1 MLNTEALALITILGT
16 IIGAVW
22 GLAWWLSGQFADIRR
37 LVYDQI
43 EKLNH
48 MFAEKLEYHQKHDDT
63 RFEHVDERLTS
74 VRNDIWEL
82 SVRNASTEGL
92 LPTFIIR

>member
-1 MLNTEALALITILGT
+1 MLSTESLALITILGT

-22 GLAWWLSGQFADIRR
+22 GLAWWLSGQFADVRR

-48 MFAEKLEYHQKHDDT
+48 LFAEKLDYHEKHDDS
-63 RFEHVDERLTS
+63 RFLN
-74 VRNDIWEL
+74 VRNDIWEMR
-82 SVRNASTEGL
+82 VRDAAKGGIPAVISLKKEDE
-92 LPTFIIR
+92 